1 LDVEVKTRVFELKK
15 IAQHLSFRLLS
26 LPISFLLVF
35 IFSTLLGPERRGVVV
50 GLLIITMISSVAVEK
65 GFTVSI
71 RLGTILVT
79 NRKEFITILRL
90 TVIATFITQMIFLF
104 IFYFLTNYFN
114 PILYTLA
121 LLLSLFQST
130 QYFINNYL
138 FTQNNHSKSA
148 LLELISVILQLLVFT
163 LLTYSPISTA
173 TSIFIAFSLASLT
186 TIFLSAKILSSLEV
200 IRNRQVSLEDF
211 RPLPWNSIVWS
222 LAANIYAH
230 LDKLLIVVVLGFE
243 DLAKLTLCTAYFV
256 LIRSVGEVSNKFL
269 TLRRSFFGGTLF
281 RNSIY
286 VMFPLMFVGT
296 LLAQPQLQIIK
307 RILGEVWIL
316 PLTVVLLSLF
326 NELLRLAISAIS
338 ILLISTEAQAKA
350 SIIQFLGIVITILT
364 TAIWNFFNYIESIS
378 TILVISGFINILTLF
393 LASATLRKYA
403 RDSN

>member
-1 LDVEVKTRVFELKK
+1 LDFEVKTKVFELKK
-15 IAQHLSFRLLS
+15 IAQHLGFRLLF
-26 LPISFLLVF
+26 LPISFILVF
-35 IFSTLLGPERRGVVV
+35 IFSSLLGPERRGVVV

-79 NRKEFITILRL
+79 NRREFITILRL
-90 TVIATFITQMIFLF
+90 TIIATFITQTIFLF

-121 LLLSLFQST
+121 LLLSLFQNT
-130 QYFINNYL
+130 QYFINNFL

-163 LLTYSPISTA
+163 LLTYSPVSTA
-173 TSIFIAFSLASLT
+173 TSIFIAFSLASLI

-200 IRNRQVSLEDF
+200 IRNKQGGLDDF

-230 LDKLLIVVVLGFE
+230 LDKLLIVVVLGFG

-256 LIRSVGEVSNKFL
+256 IIRSVGEVSNKFL

-281 RNSIY
+281 MNSIY

-296 LLAQPQLQIIK
+296 LLAQPHLQITK

-326 NELLRLAISAIS
+326 NEVLRIAISAVS
-338 ILLISTEAQAKA
+338 ILLISTFAQTKA
-350 SIIQFLGIVITILT
+350 SQIQLLGIVITILI
-364 TAIWNFFNYIESIS
+364 TAVWNFFDYIEGIS
-378 TILVISGFINILTLF
+378 TILLISGFINILTFF

-403 RDSN
+403 RESN

>member
-1 LDVEVKTRVFELKK
+1 MKTKVFELKK

-26 LPISFLLVF
+26 LPISFILVF
-35 IFSTLLGPERRGVVV
+35 IFSSLLGPERRGVVV

-79 NRKEFITILRL
+79 NRREFITILRL
-90 TVIATFITQMIFLF
+90 TIIATFITQIIFLF

-121 LLLSLFQST
+121 LLLSLFQNT
-130 QYFINNYL
+130 QYFINNFL

-163 LLTYSPISTA
+163 LLTYSPVSTA
-173 TSIFIAFSLASLT
+173 TSIFIAFSLASLI

-200 IRNRQVSLEDF
+200 IRDKQVGLDDF

-222 LAANIYAH
+222 FAANIYAH
-230 LDKLLIVVVLGFE
+230 LDKLLIVVVLGFG

-256 LIRSVGEVSNKFL
+256 VIRSVGEVSNKFL

-281 RNSIY
+281 MNSIY

-296 LLAQPQLQIIK
+296 LLAQPHLQIIK

-326 NELLRLAISAIS
+326 NEVLRIAISAVS
-338 ILLISTEAQAKA
+338 ILLISTVAQTKA
-350 SIIQFLGIVITILT
+350 SQIQLLGIVITILI
-364 TAIWNFFNYIESIS
+364 TAVWNFFDYIEGIS
-378 TILVISGFINILTLF
+378 TILLISGFINILTLF

-403 RDSN
+403 RESN

>member
-1 LDVEVKTRVFELKK
+1 
-15 IAQHLSFRLLS
+15 
-26 LPISFLLVF
+26 
-35 IFSTLLGPERRGVVV
+35 LLGPERRGVVV